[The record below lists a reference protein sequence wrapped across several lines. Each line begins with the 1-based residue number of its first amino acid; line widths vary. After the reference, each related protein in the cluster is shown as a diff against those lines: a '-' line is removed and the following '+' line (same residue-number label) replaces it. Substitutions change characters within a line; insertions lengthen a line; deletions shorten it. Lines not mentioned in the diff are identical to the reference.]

1 MLKTILIDDEANSL
15 NALKEKL
22 IRYCPS
28 VEIIGAC
35 TNAVEGKNAINTL
48 KPDLVFTDI
57 EMPVTNGFRMLQEL
71 THTKFSIVFV
81 TAYHHYALK
90 AIKFSALDY
99 LVKPV
104 DIDELKAAVEKA
116 KENAALRSADKRL
129 ELFLK
134 NIGSS
139 EHLLQR
145 IAIPTFE
152 GFQFMDI
159 KNIVYME
166 ANNNYTRLHLTGS
179 EGITVSRT
187 LREFE
192 DILPDDKFFRIHHSF
207 LINTDYLER
216 YIIGEGG
223 QVVMNT
229 GTTLPVS
236 KRKKTDFLKLV
247 KR

>member
-1 MLKTILIDDEANSL
+1 MLRTILIDDEANSL

-22 IRYCPS
+22 IHYCPS
-28 VEIIGAC
+28 VNIIGTC
-35 TNAVEGKNAINTL
+35 TNAEEGKKAINIL

-57 EMPVTNGFRMLQEL
+57 EMPVTNGFLMLQQL

-116 KENAALRSADKRL
+116 NAARRSTNKRL
-129 ELFLK
+129 ELLLK
-134 NIGSS
+134 NFENN
-139 EHLLQR
+139 EHLPER
-145 IAIPTFE
+145 IAIPMLE
-152 GFQFMDI
+152 GFQFMEM
-159 KNIVYME
+159 KNIAYME
-166 ANNNYTRLHLTGS
+166 ANNNYTRLYLTDG

-187 LREFE
+187 LKEFE
-192 DILPDDKFFRIHHSF
+192 DMLPADKFFRIHHSY

-223 QVVMNT
+223 QVIMNT
-229 GTTLPVS
+229 GATLPVS
-236 KRKKTDFLKLV
+236 KRKKNDFLKLV